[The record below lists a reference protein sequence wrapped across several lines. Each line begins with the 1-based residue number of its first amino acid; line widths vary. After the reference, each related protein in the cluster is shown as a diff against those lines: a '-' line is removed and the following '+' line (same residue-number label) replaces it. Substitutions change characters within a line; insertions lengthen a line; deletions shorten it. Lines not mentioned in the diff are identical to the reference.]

1 MILSGGTGISPA
13 PALLGICDR
22 EKKTQ
27 AEETIE
33 PPHIHSKKL
42 PAKVEEQ
49 GKYDFNKVFWG
60 VGRCSVSMISLGT
73 SACAVVL
80 FNHSDLVIILVM

>member
-13 PALLGICDR
+13 PAALLGICDR
-22 EKKTQ
+22 EKKTK

-42 PAKVEEQ
+42 PAKAEEQ
-49 GKYDFNKVFWG
+49 GKYDFNKVSRG
-60 VGRCSVSMISLGT
+60 VGRC
-73 SACAVVL
+73 
-80 FNHSDLVIILVM
+80 